1 MQTESSVNRI
11 ASGCN
16 DDHGGENDEH
26 DQSLD
31 DLGDKDDHD
40 LEVGSL
46 EVKSLKYCGRQFKCC
61 LSQRLESMFLG
72 KSCRTIVTAVQ
83 GKAAQMLEVCR
94 RFLELGIRSGRCLPG
109 KWRRSQLL
117 CSASALI
124 VTLLLLPF
132 QFLEYQ
138 I

>member
-40 LEVGSL
+40 LEVGS
-46 EVKSLKYCGRQFKCC
+46 
-61 LSQRLESMFLG
+61 
-72 KSCRTIVTAVQ
+72 
-83 GKAAQMLEVCR
+83 
-94 RFLELGIRSGRCLPG
+94 
-109 KWRRSQLL
+109 
-117 CSASALI
+117 
-124 VTLLLLPF
+124 
-132 QFLEYQ
+132 
-138 I
+138 